1 MNSLVMRLALGRP
14 TGREDVCR
22 AVSLDDEAGRQ
33 PASLVGWFVVEL
45 SAWMVKLLVVSLD
58 GKAGG
63 EAVRF
68 VCWLVRSRMVR
79 LVVRLVVRLSAWSF
93 GWWSSCQLGW

>member
-1 MNSLVMRLALGRP
+1 M
-14 TGREDVCR
+14 CR
-22 AVSLDDEAGRQ
+22 AVSLDDEAGRE
-33 PASLVGWFVVEL
+33 AVSLVGWFVVEL
-45 SAWMVKLLVVSLD
+45 SAWMVKLVVSLD
-58 GKAGG
+58 GKAGR

-79 LVVRLVVRLSAWSF
+79 LVVGLSAWSF

>member
-1 MNSLVMRLALGRP
+1 M
-14 TGREDVCR
+14 CR
-22 AVSLDDEAGRQ
+22 AVSLDDEAGRE
-33 PASLVGWFVVEL
+33 PASLVGWFMVEL
-45 SAWMVKLLVVSLD
+45 SAWMVKLVVSLD
-58 GKAGG
+58 GKAGR

-79 LVVRLVVRLSAWSF
+79 LVVKLSAWSI